1 MEIFSLLTCSLA
13 LFLSRICG
21 CLKTNKQNKM
31 AADGWLSPAHRQ
43 KHLHA
48 RFARLNTCHSWSACR
63 AGHTPLLINLH
74 MPIMWCGVGWEG
86 MHRLGGRLGTGRKSL
101 LGFFSVPLL
110 SSLSLLGE
118 SEGTVRAPLLPAP
131 HHLIHST
138 PLGNVWCRLHL
149 PLRRANRIQTWELT
163 TDRRLVPVCGR
174 CKFCQQAGEKLA
186 TVHSC

>member
-1 MEIFSLLTCSLA
+1 
-13 LFLSRICG
+13 
-21 CLKTNKQNKM
+21 M

-48 RFARLNTCHSWSACR
+48 RFARLNTCHSWSVKQAAHHCGSIFTCQLCKVEW
-63 AGHTPLLINLH
+63 AGR
-74 MPIMWCGVGWEG
+74 G
-86 MHRLGGRLGTGRKSL
+86 MHRWGGLGAGRKSL
-101 LGFFSVPLL
+101 LGFFSVSLL

-131 HHLIHST
+131 HHLIHSA

-149 PLRRANRIQTWELT
+149 PQRRANRIQTWELR

-174 CKFCQQAGEKLA
+174 CKFCHQAGEKLA